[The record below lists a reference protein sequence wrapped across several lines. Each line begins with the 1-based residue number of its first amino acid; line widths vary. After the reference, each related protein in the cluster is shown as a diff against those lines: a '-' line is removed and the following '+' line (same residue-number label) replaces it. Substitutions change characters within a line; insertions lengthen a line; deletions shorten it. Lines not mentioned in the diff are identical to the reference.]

1 MIGRLDWIVPG
12 LLLLLALL
20 LRVNEPALVEQLR
33 NLVFDSYQR
42 LAPRAY
48 EPQPVRIVDIDE
60 ESLKRLGQWPW
71 PRDRLARLVDRLGE
85 MDAAAVVLDIL
96 LAEPDRLAPENLAAL
111 WPDRP
116 EFAPLQAEIAAL
128 PDPDAALADSLAR
141 TPAVTAFVLIDRPSG
156 ARADGRTPAIKA
168 GFSHAGDD
176 PRLFAPR
183 FTDATVALPSLEAA
197 ARGNGSVNAIPDADG
212 TIRRVPLLV
221 RLGDRLYPS
230 LAAEALRVAQGAGSY
245 MIKASGASGERSF
258 GEATGI
264 THLRIGAAVVPTDAR
279 GRILLYDSGSVA
291 ARFLPAWRVLEPDFD
306 PAAVAG
312 RIALIGTS
320 AEGLKDVRTT
330 PLDPVMA
337 GVEVHAQILEQMLSG
352 VYLQRPDWATGAEL
366 LHLTL
371 FGIVL
376 IVFIRRVGAL
386 LSALVAASAIV
397 IAVSLSWAAFARH
410 GWLLDPLFASLVAL
424 LVYLSGSLLGYLRTE
439 REKWQVRG
447 AFGRYLSPVLV
458 EELTRH
464 PERLTL
470 GGEMRELTLMFCDI
484 RGFTNIAEGLDPQAL
499 TRLINGFLTP
509 MTGVIQDKGG
519 TIDKYIGDCIMA
531 FWNAPLTDADH
542 ARSAI
547 RAALAMRA
555 ELQRLNELW
564 DAEAM
569 REGRAPRRIAIG
581 IGINTGFC
589 CVGNMGSEQRF
600 DYSVL
605 GDAVNVASR
614 LESLSGTYGVDLVIG
629 ERTAEQVP
637 EMALIEIDQVRVKGR
652 ATPIAIY
659 TALGDA
665 DLRDSELF
673 RELAGAHGAMLAAYR
688 RQDWPEAARAL
699 TACRALGEI
708 LAPLYEL
715 YERRIA
721 AFSATPP
728 TKEWDGVFAPTTK
741 TG

>member
-1 MIGRLDWIVPG
+1 MIGRLDWVVPG
-12 LLLLLALL
+12 LLLLLALI
-20 LRVNEPALVEQLR
+20 LRVNEPAFVEQLR

-42 LAPRAY
+42 LAPRTY

-71 PRDRLARLVDRLGE
+71 PRDRLARLVDRLDAMG
-85 MDAAAVVLDIL
+85 AAAIVLDIL
-96 LAEPDRLAPENLAAL
+96 LAEPDRMAPENLTAL

-116 EFAPLQAEIAAL
+116 EFAPLRAGIMDL
-128 PDPDAALADSLAR
+128 PDPDATLATSLAR
-141 TPAVTAFVLIDRPSG
+141 TAAVTAFALTARPDGDRHDS
-156 ARADGRTPAIKA
+156 RTPAVKA
-168 GFSHAGDD
+168 GFAHAGDD
-176 PRLFAPR
+176 PRRFAPS
-183 FTDATVALPSLEAA
+183 FAGVTMALPALEAA
-197 ARGNGSVNAIPDADG
+197 ARGNGSVNATPDIDG
-212 TIRRVPLLV
+212 TIRRVPLLL
-221 RLGDRLYPS
+221 RLGDHLYPS
-230 LAAEALRVAQGAGSY
+230 LAAEALRVAQGAGGY
-245 MIKASGASGERSF
+245 VVKASDASGERSF
-258 GEATGI
+258 GAATGI
-264 THLRIGAAVVPTDAR
+264 NHLRIGRAVVPTDAQ
-279 GRILLYDSGSVA
+279 GRVLLYDSGHVA
-291 ARFLPAWRVLEPDFD
+291 ARFVPAWRVLEPDFD
-306 PAAVAG
+306 PAAIAG
-312 RIALIGTS
+312 LIALVGTS
-320 AEGLKDVRTT
+320 AEGLKDVKAT
-330 PLDPVMA
+330 PLDPAMA
-337 GVEVHAQILEQMLSG
+337 GVEVHAQLLEQMLSG
-352 VYLQRPDWATGAEL
+352 VYLQRPDWATGAEVL
-366 LHLTL
+366 YLTL

-376 IVFIRRVGAL
+376 VVFIRRIGAL
-386 LSALVAASAIV
+386 LSALVAATAIM
-397 IAVSLSWAAFARH
+397 IAVVLSWAAFAWQ

-424 LVYLSGSLLGYLRTE
+424 LVYLSGSLIGYLRTE

-464 PERLTL
+464 PERLRL

-499 TRLINGFLTP
+499 TRLINNFLTP
-509 MTGVIQDKGG
+509 MTAVIQGKGG

-531 FWNAPLTDADH
+531 FWNAPLTDPDH
-542 ARSAI
+542 ARNAI

-555 ELQRLNELW
+555 ELRRLYDVW
-564 DAEAM
+564 DGQAV
-569 REGRAPRRIAIG
+569 REGRAAQRIEIG
-581 IGINTGFC
+581 IGLNTGFC

-614 LESLSGTYGVDLVIG
+614 LENLSRTYGVDLVIG
-629 ERTAEQVP
+629 QQTAEQAP

-665 DLRDSELF
+665 DLRNSDLF
-673 RELAGAHGAMLAAYR
+673 RELSGAHAAMLAAYR

-699 TACRALGEI
+699 AACRALGEI

-715 YERRIA
+715 YDRRIA
-721 AFSATPP
+721 AFAATPP
-728 TKEWDGVFAPTTK
+728 TQEWDGVFVPSTK